1 MALGLIQFLIGGK
14 KNKKSSKS
22 AQVGVSVSKTT
33 SNANTNETQVPDGV
47 STPTQNVKEGSQ
59 ETSHSSGAKKSVSEA
74 LIKIHKELQESNE
87 RLTGLV
93 TDVKGL
99 DNSVN
104 SLTHRVDEIDKKNS
118 AVDEKF
124 QDIDSS
130 MSKFLSLYELI
141 NNQYNPFVS
150 SDGVQISQG
159 ALPEVEELIEAK
171 GDNGNGLELEHS
183 NNEDKETKEKSNFTE
198 EPSFF
203 EMKNGDKTHSKLEE
217 ATKDVQKNMKSNTV
231 KKIVLPQE
239 KLKISESLLELDTLD
254 IEEAAADCV
263 PLVKLKNNT
272 NGLVIILSWLE
283 YLIKTV
289 GVEEA
294 RNTLRY
300 YTETLRWLTPEVF
313 FDLDKYLRGMND
325 TDNVQRS
332 QANVRDH
339 IVSLYFISKLN
350 EKSLDRRLTKAVLEI
365 IQG

>member
-14 KNKKSSKS
+14 KKKSNSKS
-22 AQVGVSVSKTT
+22 AQAAVSVSRPA
-33 SNANTNETQVPDGV
+33 SNGVPGNQIPDGV
-47 STPTQNVKEGSQ
+47 STPTENVATSQ
-59 ETSHSSGAKKSVSEA
+59 QSAASHSTPSHANSGAQSGGKKSVSEA

-93 TDVKGL
+93 TDVKNLENG
-99 DNSVN
+99 VN
-104 SLTHRVDEIDKKNS
+104 SLTHRVDDLDKKNTQ
-118 AVDEKF
+118 VDEKF

-150 SDGVQISQG
+150 NEMESPLVSSPIQ
-159 ALPEVEELIEAK
+159 VEEEVK
-171 GDNGNGLELEHS
+171 EDNSNGTLLETQSAEEMDLAEEVH
-183 NNEDKETKEKSNFTE
+183 E
-198 EPSFF
+198 EPSVFKV
-203 EMKNGDKTHSKLEE
+203 EKPVEQRVVEQKKVASKQVKTITVPKDDMKLS
-217 ATKDVQKNMKSNTV
+217 Q
-231 KKIVLPQE
+231 
-239 KLKISESLLELDTLD
+239 SLLELDTLN

-263 PLVKLKNNT
+263 PLTRLKNNT

-283 YLIKTV
+283 YLIKKV
-289 GVEEA
+289 GVDEA

-325 TDNVQRS
+325 VEHVERN
-332 QANVRDH
+332 QANVKDH

-350 EKSLDRRLTKAVLEI
+350 EKSLDHRLTKAVLDI
-365 IQG
+365 IQN